1 MLSITDSLC
10 LFTSVYNLDMTGW
23 FSWGIA
29 YIRHSPVCIIM
40 RLRKVASDT
49 LMCVW
54 CGVWG
59 FKPKPNI
66 FLFKL

>member
-1 MLSITDSLC
+1 
-10 LFTSVYNLDMTGW
+10 MTGW

-54 CGVWG
+54 CGGLGVQT
-59 FKPKPNI
+59 
-66 FLFKL
+66 